1 LPKENLMAL
10 RLSTGLRDKLLG
22 AASFQTIMQNGVIR
36 IFPGVQPS
44 SADDAEG
51 ATHLIE
57 ITVSSGTFTP
67 GTATNGLNFG
77 APSSGACAKAASEVW
92 SGAAVASGTAG
103 WFRFYAND
111 RNTGA
116 DAGHARFDGSVST
129 SGAQLNMSSTAITTG
144 ATTTIDSFIVTMP
157 AS

>member
-1 LPKENLMAL
+1 MAL
-10 RLSTGLRDKLLG
+10 RLSTGLRNKLLG
-22 AASFQTIMQNGVIR
+22 TASFKTIMQNGVIR
-36 IFPGVQPS
+36 IFPGVQPA

-51 ATHLIE
+51 ATHVIE

-67 GTATNGLNFG
+67 GTATNGLNF
-77 APSSGACAKAASEVW
+77 ADPASGACTKAAAEVW
-92 SGAAVASGTAG
+92 SGAAVATGTAG

-111 RNTGA
+111 RTTGA
-116 DAGHARFDGSVST
+116 DTSYARFDGSVST
-129 SGAQLNMSSTAITTG
+129 SGAQLNMSSTAITSG

>member
-1 LPKENLMAL
+1 MAL
-10 RLSTGLRDKLLG
+10 RLSTGLRNKLLG
-22 AASFQTIMQNGVIR
+22 AQGFKTIMQNGVIR

-67 GTATNGLNFG
+67 GTATNGLNF
-77 APSSGACAKAASEVW
+77 ADPSGGACAKASAEVW
-92 SGAAVASGTAG
+92 SGAAVSTGTAG

-111 RNTGA
+111 RGAGA
-116 DAGHARFDGSVST
+116 DTSHARFDGSVST
-129 SGAQLNMSSTAITTG
+129 SGAQLNMSSTAITAG

>member
-1 LPKENLMAL
+1 MAL
-10 RLSTGLRDKLLG
+10 RLSTGLRNLLLG
-22 AASFQTIMQNGVIR
+22 TSSLKTILQNGVIR

-57 ITVSSGTFTP
+57 ITVSSGAFTP
-67 GTATNGLNFG
+67 GSAANGLNFA
-77 APSSGACAKAASEVW
+77 APSNGQAAKSASEVW
-92 SGAAVASGTAG
+92 SGVASATGTAG

-111 RNTGA
+111 RTTGA
-116 DAGHARFDGSVST
+116 DTTHARFDGSVST
-129 SGAQLNMSSTAITTG
+129 SGAQINMSSTALTAG
-144 ATTTIDSFIVTMP
+144 ATTTIDSFVVTMP

>member
-1 LPKENLMAL
+1 MAL
-10 RLSTGLRDKLLG
+10 RLSTGLRNKLLG
-22 AASFQTIMQNGVIR
+22 TEGFQTIMQHGVIR

-51 ATHLIE
+51 ATHLLE

-67 GTATNGLNFG
+67 GTATNGLNF
-77 APSSGACAKAASEVW
+77 ATPASGSCAKSSSEVW
-92 SGAAVASGTAG
+92 SGAAAATGTAG

-111 RNTGA
+111 RTTGA
-116 DAGHARFDGSVST
+116 DTSHARFDGSVST
-129 SGAQLNMSSTAITTG
+129 SGAQLNMSSTAITAG